1 MGMIY
6 LLSDDLCSHFEYFFK
21 NTRIF
26 KLVVS
31 LQDSSDVF
39 IILSFEKAVIYAFAY
54 IMYI

>member
-1 MGMIY
+1 MIY

-21 NTRIF
+21 NTHIF

-39 IILSFEKAVIYAFAY
+39 IILSFEKAVILAFAY
-54 IMYI
+54 IIYI